1 MSKIKIYEL
10 AKELDKPS
18 KELVE
23 FLNKKDV
30 EAKTHMSTIDEA
42 EADMVRKA
50 FAPKA
55 NAEKAEEEKSDA
67 PKKKKIVQVFR
78 PQNTQSGGR
87 QGGKRQGQGR
97 DDRRDNRSQTG
108 RDDKRDNRSNGG
120 NKNGK
125 SQNGRKEVRDERPSQ
140 PIRPRPDRIRQRF
153 SRCMR
158 QKQLQ
163 PRRRRDWNRRKR
175 AGKKRKPFSGKS

>member
-1 MSKIKIYEL
+1 MSKTKLYEL

-55 NAEKAEEEKSDA
+55 NARKSRRG
-67 PKKKKIVQVFR
+67 KI
-78 PQNTQSGGR
+78 
-87 QGGKRQGQGR
+87 
-97 DDRRDNRSQTG
+97 
-108 RDDKRDNRSNGG
+108 
-120 NKNGK
+120 
-125 SQNGRKEVRDERPSQ
+125 
-140 PIRPRPDRIRQRF
+140 
-153 SRCMR
+153 
-158 QKQLQ
+158 
-163 PRRRRDWNRRKR
+163 
-175 AGKKRKPFSGKS
+175 

>member
-87 QGGKRQGQGR
+87 QGGKRHAITVLR
-97 DDRRDNRSQTG
+97 LDVMIREITVQTVEI
-108 RDDKRDNRSNGG
+108 KMEN
-120 NKNGK
+120 
-125 SQNGRKEVRDERPSQ
+125 
-140 PIRPRPDRIRQRF
+140 PRMD
-153 SRCMR
+153 
-158 QKQLQ
+158 
-163 PRRRRDWNRRKR
+163 
-175 AGKKRKPFSGKS
+175 AKK

>member
-55 NAEKAEEEKSDA
+55 NAEKAEEEKGLTAHICLNSFNSLT
-67 PKKKKIVQVFR
+67 PLI
-78 PQNTQSGGR
+78 
-87 QGGKRQGQGR
+87 
-97 DDRRDNRSQTG
+97 
-108 RDDKRDNRSNGG
+108 
-120 NKNGK
+120 
-125 SQNGRKEVRDERPSQ
+125 
-140 PIRPRPDRIRQRF
+140 PISYIE
-153 SRCMR
+153 
-158 QKQLQ
+158 
-163 PRRRRDWNRRKR
+163 
-175 AGKKRKPFSGKS
+175 

>member
-78 PQNTQSGGR
+78 PQNTQSG
-87 QGGKRQGQGR
+87 
-97 DDRRDNRSQTG
+97 
-108 RDDKRDNRSNGG
+108 
-120 NKNGK
+120 
-125 SQNGRKEVRDERPSQ
+125 
-140 PIRPRPDRIRQRF
+140 
-153 SRCMR
+153 
-158 QKQLQ
+158 
-163 PRRRRDWNRRKR
+163 
-175 AGKKRKPFSGKS
+175 